1 MPWLDIA
8 ATAGVLATLVIGIA
22 ARRRPPTATWIVAV
36 ATALTLIVAFLVEGA
51 RWQLFLLA
59 GLAALV
65 AGTVIW
71 ARSGRLRGLASATGV
86 VLAIGLVGTGV
97 AAWGLPPVYVPAPTG
112 PHAVGITT
120 TVWTDATRDAR
131 GGDGDGDG
139 DGERRSIPATIWY
152 PAEASEDSVAFLPQ
166 RERVDTLTR
175 ALADQYG
182 MPSLVFDGLAA
193 ARANAGG
200 DADPEA
206 GSFPVVIASP
216 GSQSTRWFA
225 TSWAEEVASHGVIV
239 IALDHPYDS
248 AAAELADGT
257 TAFGELVSTGDD
269 ARDQAAA
276 DHAAA
281 VRAADIIAVVDVL
294 VDGSSPIA
302 ALGAV
307 DPERIVTAGHSLG
320 GAAAIE
326 AARLDDRISG
336 TIDIDGMPRSPQGTT
351 LGRPAVF
358 LIAGDADPNPAYDA
372 TVETLLSDG
381 TGARL
386 TFDGVAHL
394 GLVDAG
400 LLLAPIP
407 GVTGTHGPGGPR
419 LVAQAT
425 LVLIDAVSADKP
437 LDLRALAALGD
448 VG

>member
-22 ARRRPPTATWIVAV
+22 ARRRPPTATCIVAA
-36 ATALTLIVAFLVEGA
+36 ATALTLAVAFLVEGA

-59 GLAALV
+59 GLAILV

-71 ARSGRLRGLASATGV
+71 ARSGRLRGLATATGA
-86 VLAIGLVGTGV
+86 VLAVGLVGTGV

-131 GGDGDGDG
+131 GGDGDG
-139 DGERRSIPATIWY
+139 ERRSIPATIWY
-152 PAEASEDSVAFLPQ
+152 PAEATEDSVAFLPQ

-307 DPERIVTAGHSLG
+307 DPERIITAGHSLG

-326 AARLDDRISG
+326 AARRDDRISG

-372 TVETLLSDG
+372 AVATLLSDG
-381 TGARL
+381 SGARL
-386 TFDGVAHL
+386 TLDGVAHL

-400 LLLAPIP
+400 LILAPFP
-407 GVTGTHGPGGPR
+407 GVTGTRGPGGPR

-425 LVLIDAVSADKP
+425 LILVDAVSEDGP